1 MTNILFLGK
10 ICIVF
15 DERLHA
21 GPGIFALDWNVKN
34 WRFEILGH
42 IFDFRHTSRK
52 THLVLIKKCL
62 CVLKWNGFWS
72 VQSVN
77 ITYLTA
83 TVSSMISLVSS
94 ATSRKVWGS
103 WGDRLPAPYSTR
115 KYRKAIQYSIQCWKK
130 FSKTHPYIEV
140 NSISAEILLLI
151 QKTSSFY
158 KSKCKD
164 THFFTN
170 LNKLPFSKIVI
181 FLFNDELQ
189 NISIIHTKKQV
200 KIFAF

>member
-52 THLVLIKKCL
+52 KPFGIDKEMFVCVKIERILDSRKCEYNL
-62 CVLKWNGFWS
+62 
-72 VQSVN
+72 
-77 ITYLTA
+77 YLTA

-164 THFFTN
+164 THFLQTRKSC
-170 LNKLPFSKIVI
+170 L
-181 FLFNDELQ
+181 FL
-189 NISIIHTKKQV
+189 K
-200 KIFAF
+200 